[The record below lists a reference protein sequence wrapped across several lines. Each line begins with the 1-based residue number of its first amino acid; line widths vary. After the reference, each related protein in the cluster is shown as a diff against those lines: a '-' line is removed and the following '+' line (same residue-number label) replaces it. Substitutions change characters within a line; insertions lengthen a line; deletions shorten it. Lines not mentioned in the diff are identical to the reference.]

1 LSGIYIHIPFCKQ
14 ACNYCNFHFSTS
26 LKQKEAF
33 IIALVREITSSPS
46 LLQKEKGEAEI
57 KADETSSPSLLQK
70 EKGEAE
76 IKADETSSPSLL
88 QKEKGEAEMAQKEI
102 ISTLYFGGGTPSI
115 LTVEDLKIIF
125 DALHTR
131 FVFADAIEIT
141 LEANPDDI
149 TDLKLQEWR
158 AMGINRLSVGIQSF
172 LEDELKWMNRAHT
185 AAESLIC
192 IDKIKTAGFTNFSV
206 DLIYGSALLSDA
218 DWKKNVQTVIEKNI
232 PHISCYA
239 LTVEPKTALDKM
251 IALKK
256 KAPVDAEKQ
265 AQQFLLLM
273 DWMSE
278 AGYEHYEISNFAKPG
293 LRSKHNSSYWSG
305 EKYYGFGPSAHS
317 YFPSSMSG
325 SPLKGGSLI
334 EEGRYSELPG
344 EPPLGDDSPRRRWN
358 IANNALYIQSLQKNI
373 LPFEEEA
380 LTATQQL
387 NEYIMTALRTM
398 EGVSTTLIS
407 IKFGEEAANKIK
419 AASRKYLDTGKIILQ
434 HNKIILTKEGKLFAD
449 GIAADLFF

>member
-26 LKQKEAF
+26 LKQKEAL
-33 IIALVREITSSPS
+33 IIALVKEITSSPS
-46 LLQKEKGEAEI
+46 LLLLEKG
-57 KADETSSPSLLQK
+57 D
-70 EKGEAE
+70 
-76 IKADETSSPSLL
+76 
-88 QKEKGEAEMAQKEI
+88 AEMAQKEI

-115 LTVEDLKIIF
+115 LTVDDLKILF
-125 DALHTR
+125 DALNTR
-131 FVFADAIEIT
+131 FVFADDIEIT

-158 AMGINRLSVGIQSF
+158 TMGINRLSVGVQSF
-172 LEDELKWMNRAHT
+172 LEVELKWMNRAHT

-192 IDKIKTAGFTNFSV
+192 INQIKAAGFTNFSV
-206 DLIYGSALLSDA
+206 DLIYGSPLLSDA
-218 DWKKNVQTVIEKNI
+218 DWKKNVQTVIEKDI

-256 KAPVDAEKQ
+256 KAPVDTEKQ

-273 DWMSE
+273 DWMQE
-278 AGYEHYEISNFAKPG
+278 TGYEHYEISNFAKPG
-293 LRSKHNSSYWSG
+293 LRSRHNSNYWSG

-325 SPLKGGSLI
+325 LPLKGGSLI
-334 EEGRYSELPG
+334 EEGRSSELLG
-344 EPPLGDDSPRRRWN
+344 EPSAPADYPPRRRWN
-358 IANNALYIQSLQKNI
+358 IANNALYIQSLQNNI
-373 LPFEEEA
+373 IPFEEEA
-380 LTATQQL
+380 LTVTQQL

-398 EGVSTTLIS
+398 EGVSTVYINT
-407 IKFGEEAANKIK
+407 KFGRDASSKII
-419 AASRKYLDTGKIILQ
+419 AASSKYKNTGKLKIE
-434 HNKIILTKEGKLFAD
+434 NEKIILTREGKLFAD